1 MPNFLYSQRVGS
13 EPAIIGLTNV
23 NAYTND
29 ATLTFQ
35 IDCRMADCIMY
46 VEINDFDK
54 IKGKKNFW
62 DKIHDFWWFKILKI
76 YDFEVSHTFSSI
88 GERVMLLNAREV
100 INKNSSEKLI
110 LLSSEDITE
119 RKKAEQEIKHLKDFY
134 ERILN
139 KIPSDLVVFDS
150 NHKYLFINEVMVLKK
165 LLMVNNDYLQ

>member
-76 YDFEVSHTFSSI
+76 YDFEVSHTFKRFTDEEHYFLDDRNDGKEHIMMKCELINLRSI
-88 GERVMLLNAREV
+88 FG
-100 INKNSSEKLI
+100 
-110 LLSSEDITE
+110 
-119 RKKAEQEIKHLKDFY
+119 RKKLKRKLQINVVSKSGKTIY
-134 ERILN
+134 T
-139 KIPSDLVVFDS
+139 KIFTLD
-150 NHKYLFINEVMVLKK
+150 KTK
-165 LLMVNNDYLQ
+165 LLMKQEVRLGIEPS